1 MVGDD
6 PALLF
11 AQDPV
16 FLLFTD
22 KDKFH
27 CLEEI
32 FLGDSLTT
40 VLDRIDRCLVHH
52 IRKVRTDGAGSRKGD
67 LLEVYRLIQ
76 THILRMY
83 FQNAHTTFQVRL
95 IDDDT
100 PVKTTRS

>member
-67 LLEVYRLIQ
+67 LLEVDSLIQ
-76 THILRMY
+76 AHILGMY
-83 FQNAHTTFQVRL
+83 L
-95 IDDDT
+95 
-100 PVKTTRS
+100 